1 MEKKIKITQKDM
13 DNPQAKPIDE
23 VAEKYARSV
32 KEDFKLDE
40 CTYGLVYRAFLTGI
54 MYERTKKQ

>member
-1 MEKKIKITQKDM
+1 M

-23 VAEKYARSV
+23 VAERYARSV

-54 MYERTKKQ
+54 MYERTKK